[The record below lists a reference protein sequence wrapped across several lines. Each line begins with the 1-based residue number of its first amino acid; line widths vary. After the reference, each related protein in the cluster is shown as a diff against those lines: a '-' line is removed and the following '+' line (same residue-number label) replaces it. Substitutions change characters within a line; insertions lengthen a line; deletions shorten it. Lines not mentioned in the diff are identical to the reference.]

1 MRGMA
6 NLSER
11 VLDNLKRIGVQ
22 TAYGDKVELGTTTI
36 VPVALSGFG
45 FGVGEGEG
53 QGPGGSGDDARP
65 GGQGSGGGGGGL
77 SVPIGA
83 YVNDE
88 FGTRFQPNIIALL
101 GVSIPLATV
110 AGWALPKIIKALK
123 R

>member
-1 MRGMA
+1 MA
-6 NLSER
+6 NVSER

-22 TAYGDKVELGTTTI
+22 TAYGDTVALGTTSI
-36 VPVALSGFG
+36 VPVAVSGFG

-53 QGPGGSGDDARP
+53 RGPSGEADADRPGGS
-65 GGQGSGGGGGGL
+65 GSGGGGGGL
-77 SVPIGA
+77 SIPIGA

-101 GVSIPLATV
+101 GVSLPLV
-110 AGWALPKIIKALK
+110 AVVGWALPKLVKALK